1 MNAEQE
7 LHATLESVGQ
17 ALDELH
23 VPWAIGG
30 SFASTVYGEPRATN
44 DIDVVANLRTAHVSD
59 FVRKLGE
66 HFYADE
72 AAIRAAVATRD
83 SFNII
88 DERSFL
94 KVDVFVPP
102 PGSLGEGQLTRRRQY
117 SISASGPAVFVL
129 GPEDTAV
136 QKIRWFRL
144 DGETSDRQW
153 RDILGVIRLT
163 QLDVAYMR
171 ELAVEGDLV
180 QLLDRALRESG
191 RS

>member
-7 LHATLESVGQ
+7 LHATLETV
-17 ALDELH
+17 ARAFDELQ

-44 DIDVVANLRTAHVSD
+44 DIDVVAALRATDVTD
-59 FVRKLGE
+59 FIRKLGE
-66 HFYADE
+66 RFYADE
-72 AAIRAAVATRD
+72 AAIRSAVVSRD

-94 KVDVFVPP
+94 KVDVFVPA
-102 PGSLGEGQLTRRRQY
+102 PGPLGEGQLTRRRQY
-117 SISASGPAVFVL
+117 PIPPNGLPVFVL
-129 GPEDTAV
+129 GPEDTV
-136 QKIRWFRL
+136 LQKLRWFRL
-144 DGETSDRQW
+144 GGETSDRQW

-163 QLDVAYMR
+163 ELDVAYMR
-171 ELAVEGDLV
+171 ELAGEGDLL
-180 QLLDRALRESG
+180 QLLDRALLESG